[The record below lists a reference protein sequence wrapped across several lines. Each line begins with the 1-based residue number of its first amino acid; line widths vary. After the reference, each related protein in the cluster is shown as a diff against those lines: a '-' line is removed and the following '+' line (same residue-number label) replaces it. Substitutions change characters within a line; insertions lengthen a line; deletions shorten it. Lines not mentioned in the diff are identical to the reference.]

1 MGVGVGLE
9 INEELPGMVAL
20 TNRFAVDPDL
30 FFQRF
35 FTLQVICGGTPFIT
49 EQTDLHSVTAF
60 PVRTCLRDRN
70 TDLVYLDAEALP
82 VVLAQG
88 TIRLAMIKT
97 DWISVETLQAG

>member
-9 INEELPGMVAL
+9 INEELPGTVAL
-20 TNRFAVDPDL
+20 TDRFAVDPDL

-35 FTLQVICGGTPFIT
+35 FTLQMICGGTPFIT

-60 PVRTCLRDRN
+60 PIRTGLRDRD

-97 DWISVETLQAG
+97 EWISMEALWEG